1 MEEKFLLDANTFIT
15 PFQNYYPFDFASGF
29 WAQLEPKLK
38 LDSVYVLDVA
48 KNEVM
53 KGEDEL
59 SEWFGAIPDAN
70 IIDRRNVS
78 IVTKYSEVLRFLQ
91 DSPLYS
97 DKALRD
103 WSDVNVADPW
113 LIATASAL
121 GYTLVIFKTSAGSI
135 SVNNPSGKPK
145 IPDVAQK
152 FDVKCV
158 NLFLFYAENEYR
170 LVVMA
175 A

>member
-15 PFQNYYPFDFASGF
+15 PFQNYYPFDLAPGF
-29 WAQLEPKLK
+29 WTQLEPKLK

-53 KGEDEL
+53 KGEDKL
-59 SEWFGAIPDAN
+59 SEWFRAIPDAN
-70 IIDRRNVS
+70 IIDRRNAS
-78 IVTKYSEVLRFLQ
+78 IVEKYGEVMRFLQ

-97 DKALRD
+97 DKALRI

-121 GYTLVIFKTSAGSI
+121 GYTLVTFETSAGII
-135 SVNNPSGKPK
+135 SVNNPSRKPK
-145 IPDVAQK
+145 IPDIARK
-152 FDVKCV
+152 FDVKCE
-158 NLFLFYAENEYR
+158 NLFYFMRKMNIVWL
-170 LVVMA
+170 
-175 A
+175 